1 MNVGRMKPLERSPT
15 RLRLEHFG
23 WYYGAISAVFGALC
37 LYAAAN
43 LWSDGDIKDSLIF
56 AGLGGGASL
65 ILGLVATRRFTVTLD
80 RAAGIVHVRNGSVLG
95 VTVRSAPLS
104 CLTQA
109 HLQTS
114 KTGDLTLYRL
124 VLLFD
129 DRDGW
134 VVTRMYTSGDGTM
147 RAVDMINSWL
157 THYVPGTKEAHEDH
171 QKYA

>member
-1 MNVGRMKPLERSPT
+1 MNVGRMKTLERSPT

-65 ILGLVATRRFTVTLD
+65 ILGLVATRRFSVTLD
-80 RAAGIVHVRNGSVLG
+80 RAAGIVHVRNGSALG

-157 THYVPGTKEAHEDH
+157 THYVPGTKEPHEDH